1 MRNAETVLAVIR
13 ERGKRGVP
21 LEDVYRQ
28 LFNPDL
34 YLRAY
39 GRLYLNKGAM
49 TEGATPE
56 TVDGMCLAKIESII
70 EAIRFERYRWTP
82 VRRVNIPKKNGKT
95 RPLGVPTWSD
105 KLLQE
110 VMRLLL
116 EAYYEPQFSDH
127 SHGFRPERGCH
138 TALQTVQRTWKG
150 TKWFIEG
157 DIKGC
162 FDNIDHQV
170 LLSLLRER
178 IHDNRF
184 VRLVENLLKAGYLE
198 EWRYKPT
205 LSGTPQG
212 GVLSPLLSNIYL
224 DRLDQFVEKTLLHR
238 HNRGTRRKLDP
249 VYKRLDAH
257 YRNHLVSGKQ
267 AQAKAEHLQLKAMP
281 AMVTDDPDYR
291 RLRYVRYADDFLLGF
306 VGPKA
311 EAEVIKAQLKAFLRE
326 SLKLE
331 LSPEKTLITHA
342 TTQAARFLG
351 YDITC
356 YAPADKNGCTG
367 RRITGRVSLRIPA
380 EAIESRCAYYMEAG
394 KPIHRSALIDESDY
408 AIIMQYQSEYR
419 GYVQYYAYAHNVAW
433 LGKLHWIM
441 ETSLLKTLACKHKT
455 SVAAMSR
462 KYRSKT
468 ATLHGPR
475 SCLKAVV
482 EREGKRPLVVTFG
495 GIPLVRRQ
503 ALTVME
509 DRLLHRTYT
518 PRSELLQRLLKEECE
533 ICGSTHEVQ
542 VHHVRKLKDLKEPGR
557 KEKSLWMQTMIALS
571 RKTLV
576 VCHECHVAIHA
587 GKPVKQSVK
596 QPMKRRDTE

>member
-13 ERGKRGVP
+13 ERGKRGLP

-28 LFNPDL
+28 LFNPEL

-39 GRLYLNKGAM
+39 GRLQRNGGAM
-49 TEGATPE
+49 TPGTTPE
-56 TVDGMCLAKIESII
+56 TVDGMGLAKIEKII

-110 VMRLLL
+110 VIRSLL
-116 EAYYEPQFSDH
+116 EAYYEPQFSDR
-127 SHGFRPERGCH
+127 SHGFRPGRGCH
-138 TALQTVQRTWKG
+138 TALQTVQRTWTG

-184 VRLVENLLKAGYLE
+184 VRLIENLLRAGYLE
-198 EWRYKPT
+198 EWRYNPT

-224 DRLDQFVEKTLLHR
+224 DRLDQFVEGTLLPR
-238 HNRGTRRKLDP
+238 HNRGAKRKLDP
-249 VYKRLDAH
+249 AYKRLDARCR
-257 YRNHLVSGKQ
+257 YHLTTGRK
-267 AQAKAEHLQLKAMP
+267 AQAKAERKQLKAMP
-281 AMVTDDPDYR
+281 AMVPDDPDYR

-306 VGPKA
+306 AGPRA
-311 EAEVIKAQLKAFLRE
+311 EAEAIKVQLQAFLYD
-326 SLKLE
+326 SLQLE

-342 TTQAARFLG
+342 TTGAARFLG
-351 YDITC
+351 YDIAC
-356 YAPADKNGCTG
+356 HPSGDRNDRKG
-367 RRITGRVSLRIPA
+367 RRITGGISLRIPA
-380 EAIESRCAYYMEAG
+380 EVVESRCARYMKAG
-394 KPIHRSALIDESDY
+394 KPVHRSELLADSDY
-408 AIIMQYQSEYR
+408 AIIMQFQAEYR
-419 GYVQYYAYAHNVAW
+419 GYVQYYACAQNVAW

-441 ETSLLKTLACKHKT
+441 ETALLKTLACKHKT
-455 SVAAMSR
+455 SVATLSK
-462 KYRSKT
+462 KYRSTT
-468 ATLHGPR
+468 ATPHGPR

-495 GIPLVRRQ
+495 GIPLVRHK
-503 ALTVME
+503 AFAVLE
-509 DRLLHRTYT
+509 DRPLHLSYT

-533 ICGSTHEVQ
+533 ICGSRHEVQ
-542 VHHVRKLKDLKEPGR
+542 VHHVRKLKDLKVPGR
-557 KEKSLWMQTMIALS
+557 KEKPLWMQTMMALK

-576 VCHECHVAIHA
+576 VCHECHAAIHA
-587 GKPVKQSVK
+587 GRPLARRPVKRQN
-596 QPMKRRDTE
+596 TG

>member
-28 LFNPDL
+28 LFNPEL

-39 GRLYLNKGAM
+39 GRLYRNKGAM

-82 VRRVNIPKKNGKT
+82 VRRVNIPKKSGKT

-127 SHGFRPERGCH
+127 SHGFRPQRGCH

-198 EWRYKPT
+198 TWQYKPT

-224 DRLDQFVEKTLLHR
+224 DRLDQFIEKTLLSR

-249 VYKRLDAH
+249 AYKRLDAQ
-257 YRNHLVSGKQ
+257 YRNHLVSGKK

-311 EAEVIKAQLKAFLRE
+311 EAEVIKAQLKAFLQE
-326 SLKLE
+326 SLRLE

-342 TTQAARFLG
+342 ATQVARFLG

-380 EAIESRCAYYMEAG
+380 EAVESRCAYYMESG
-394 KPIHRSALIDESDY
+394 KPIHRNALIDESDY

-419 GYVQYYAYAHNVAW
+419 GYVQYYAYAQNVAW
-433 LGKLHWIM
+433 LGKLHWVM
-441 ETSLLKTLACKHKT
+441 EASLLKTLACKHKT
-455 SVAAMSR
+455 SVATMSR

-468 ATLHGPR
+468 VTPHGPR

-503 ALTVME
+503 AFTVME

-542 VHHVRKLKDLKEPGR
+542 VHHVRSLKDLKVPGR

-587 GKPVKQSVK
+587 GKPVKQN
-596 QPMKRRDTE
+596 MKRRDTE